1 MASRILGMGDVLSL
15 IEKAQESFDEKK
27 ALEMEQKLR
36 SKGFDLNDFLEQMEE
51 MQKMG
56 PLDQLLGMIPGFDSK
71 AMKGLSV
78 DENRLKRIKAIIQSM
93 TKKERSNPDII
104 NASRKKRI
112 ASGSGTEVQDVNRL
126 LKDFEQVNKLM
137 KMMNKKGKRGLKGM
151 KNMPFPF

>member
-1 MASRILGMGDVLSL
+1 
-15 IEKAQESFDEKK
+15 
-27 ALEMEQKLR
+27 
-36 SKGFDLNDFLEQMEE
+36 
-51 MQKMG
+51 
-56 PLDQLLGMIPGFDSK
+56 
-71 AMKGLSV
+71 MKGLSV